1 MDACDTGIVQN
12 DSLRLDAR
20 ATIDSALTFYATFD
34 ARVAREAAL
43 LQDHDVAFVVADAPP
58 LGCAAAAAA
67 GIPSVVVSNF
77 TWDWIYEE
85 YRDELAAAPNLLPLI
100 KQAYGQADAAWR
112 LPIHGGFE
120 SFATIIDV
128 PFVARHARHERHH
141 TRAAFGVPL
150 DRPLALV
157 SFGGYGVTGL
167 DLRSLDCLQR
177 WTILL
182 TGRQPVDD
190 LPPGI
195 HVIDDDWIYERG
207 FRYEDLVR
215 AADVV
220 MTKPG
225 YGIVVRMPGE
235 RRGNS
240 LYGPRTV
247 CRVPGH
253 GRRDA
258 SNSGLR
264 RDLARRSVC
273 RPVARVSRAGS
284 RRAGANLAPRH
295 GWRRR
300 HCGYDRRHAGRSV
313 TLAKCGM
320 RIEPRIPRT
329 GSRIPGHRV
338 PDRPR

>member
-1 MDACDTGIVQN
+1 MTSWRRRPDLV
-12 DSLRLDAR
+12 
-20 ATIDSALTFYATFD
+20 
-34 ARVAREAAL
+34 
-43 LQDHDVAFVVADAPP
+43 
-58 LGCAAAAAA
+58 
-67 GIPSVVVSNF
+67 
-77 TWDWIYEE
+77 
-85 YRDELAAAPNLLPLI
+85 PLI

-215 AADVV
+215 AVGRRHDQARLRHR
-220 MTKPG
+220 
-225 YGIVVRMPGE
+225 VRMPGE
-235 RRGNS
+235 RRGNCS
-240 LYGPRTV
+240 IRPA
-247 CRVPGH
+247 
-253 GRRDA
+253 D
-258 SNSGLR
+258 GLR
-264 RDLARRSVC
+264 STRSWSPRC
-273 RPVARVSRAGS
+273 LEFWAAPRSRTTICLPAGGS
-284 RRAGANLAPRH
+284 RLSNGQLGAPAPTSRPATD
-295 GWRRR
+295 GADVIADMIV
-300 HCGYDRRHAGRSV
+300 GTLDGR
-313 TLAKCGM
+313 
-320 RIEPRIPRT
+320 
-329 GSRIPGHRV
+329 
-338 PDRPR
+338 

>member
-1 MDACDTGIVQN
+1 VDGACDTGIVQI

-20 ATIDSALTFYATFD
+20 ATIDSARTFYATFD
-34 ARVAREAAL
+34 ERVAREAAL

-58 LGCAAAAAA
+58 LGCAASAVA
-67 GIPSVVVSNF
+67 GIRSVVVSNF

-85 YRDELAAAPNLLPLI
+85 YRDELAASPRLVPLI

-120 SFATIIDV
+120 SFATIIDI
-128 PFVARHARHERHH
+128 PFVARHARHDRHH

-157 SFGGYGVTGL
+157 SFGGYGVAGL

-215 AADVV
+215 ASDVV

-225 YGIVVRMPGE
+225 YGIVSECLANGAAIVYTARGRFAEYPVMVAEMPRILGCAEISHDDLFAGRWLASLE
-235 RRGNS
+235 R
-240 LYGPRTV
+240 
-247 CRVPGH
+247 
-253 GRRDA
+253 A
-258 SNSGLR
+258 
-264 RDLARRSVC
+264 
-273 RPVARVSRAGS
+273 
-284 RRAGANLAPRH
+284 AGAPAPTSRPATD
-295 GWRRR
+295 GADVIADMIV
-300 HCGYDRRHAGRSV
+300 GTLDGR
-313 TLAKCGM
+313 
-320 RIEPRIPRT
+320 
-329 GSRIPGHRV
+329 
-338 PDRPR
+338 